1 MESHNGQPD
10 TYITLQDLLHQYLP
24 LQIQW
29 SKIVLL
35 QIQWNQCLQLQIPN
49 SQMAVLSEQ
58 SRKYIH
64 LIQVGLHPPSTY
76 EEMMNVTK
84 LFENLYYNYSYCTI
98 LE

>member
-10 TYITLQDLLHQYLP
+10 THITLQDLLHQYLP

-35 QIQWNQCLQLQIPN
+35 QIQWNQCLPLQIPN

-58 SRKYIH
+58 SHKYIH
-64 LIQVGLHPPSTY
+64 LIQVRLHPPSTN
-76 EEMMNVTK
+76 EGIRNVTK
-84 LFENLYYNYSYCTI
+84 LFKNLN
-98 LE
+98 